1 MQSRFL
7 KRVGMFAFGMLVSH
21 VVIYLAY
28 AYAAWDLDPS
38 EWSIT
43 ARATAAFWS
52 WMFGSVAG
60 MALAIEGVK

>member
-28 AYAAWDLDPS
+28 AYASWEFSPGD
-38 EWSIT
+38 WSIT

-52 WMFGSVAG
+52 WAFGSIAG
-60 MALAIEGVK
+60 LALAVEGVK